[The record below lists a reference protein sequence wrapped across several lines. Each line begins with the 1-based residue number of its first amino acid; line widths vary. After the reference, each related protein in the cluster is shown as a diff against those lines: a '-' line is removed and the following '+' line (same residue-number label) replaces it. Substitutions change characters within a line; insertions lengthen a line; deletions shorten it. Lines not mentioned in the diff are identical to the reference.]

1 MLLYMMIRYGEYDD
15 TLMSYKEKV
24 DGVDVTKTEKV
35 NLSLVDEVSTTSNS
49 NGNGTL
55 ANLSTILKW
64 HYQEKEEYL
73 LHSIK
78 K

>member
-35 NLSLVDEVSTTSNS
+35 NLSLVDGVSTT
-49 NGNGTL
+49 
-55 ANLSTILKW
+55 
-64 HYQEKEEYL
+64 
-73 LHSIK
+73 
-78 K
+78 